1 KSIICHANLQIVLET
16 FSHAQPASKYSL
28 SNGAETALTE
38 SPADGSKRSGLRSR
52 SKDVEIVLRNGR
64 VLRIAADADLELLSA
79 LIACVEAA

>member
-1 KSIICHANLQIVLET
+1 M
-16 FSHAQPASKYSL
+16 AQRFQLRAQKTD
-28 SNGAETALTE
+28 NGVALADFGCLRAEFRRL
-38 SPADGSKRSGLRSR
+38 